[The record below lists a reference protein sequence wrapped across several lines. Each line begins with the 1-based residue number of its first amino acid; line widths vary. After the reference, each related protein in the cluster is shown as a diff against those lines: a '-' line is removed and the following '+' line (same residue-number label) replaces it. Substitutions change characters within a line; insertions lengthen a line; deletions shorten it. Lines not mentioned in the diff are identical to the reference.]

1 MPVFCLQID
10 VLDEAGKVDNNFTSK
25 GCKGNGLSDLG
36 Q

>member
-10 VLDEAGKVDNNFTSK
+10 VLEEAGKVDNDFTSK
-25 GCKGNGLSDLG
+25 GCKRNELSDLG